1 MHICI
6 HLYIHIDAYP
16 YSHMHVYV
24 CLCVFQIQYPVTAE
38 TASSLGSELWY
49 APVISA
55 LPHSIPHIL
64 GNRRMLHASK
74 CCGFGLWHPLQLTDG
89 KPVTSHW
96 FIAQK
101 TPLVQNKAVL
111 NSSLSPYLS
120 SLINYGKELNILCFL
135 ICSNFIVILRAHN
148 HSLF

>member
-1 MHICI
+1 MHA
-6 HLYIHIDAYP
+6 YIYIYIDTYP
-16 YSHMHVYV
+16 YTHMRAHV
-24 CLCVFQIQYPVTAE
+24 CLCVFQIQYPVTVE

-49 APVISA
+49 APAISA
-55 LPHSIPHIL
+55 FPHPIPHIL

-74 CCGFGLWHPLQLTDG
+74 CCGFGQWNPFQLTDG

-111 NSSLSPYLS
+111 NSSLSPYLP
-120 SLINYGKELNILCFL
+120 SLINYGTELNILCFL
-135 ICSNFIVILRAHN
+135 ILSKFIVKLIVHN